1 MDAQSIIKFQKIVK
15 RYLSRVSDD
24 QIARLG
30 KYEELLAE
38 WNKKINLVSRKDEE
52 NIWSR
57 HIVGSIAFLVQFDLT
72 ADSSIVDIGTG
83 GGLPGIPLAILYPG
97 SRITLI
103 DSIQKKITAV
113 DDMIKALELKNAK
126 AYWGRA
132 EELSRK
138 KEFQGC
144 YDYVVSRAVAPVRD
158 IVKWCKPFLRASE
171 TNAIIESNG
180 MRVVQKGTFLF
191 LKGGDL
197 TDEISYAEI
206 KFKPREI
213 LNFELPLIEEI
224 PELTDKRLIV
234 FKP

>member
-1 MDAQSIIKFQKIVK
+1 MDAQSKIKFQKILK
-15 RYLSRVSDD
+15 RHLPRVSDD
-24 QIARLG
+24 QVTQLER
-30 KYEELLAE
+30 YEELLSE

-57 HIVGSIAFLVQFDLT
+57 HIVGSIAFLFQFDLT
-72 ADSSIVDIGTG
+72 ADSSIIDIGTG
-83 GGLPGIPLAILYPG
+83 GGLPGIPLAILFPG
-97 SRITLI
+97 SRISLI

-113 DDMIKALELKNAK
+113 EDIIKTLELNNAK

-138 KEFQGC
+138 KEFQGS

-171 TNAIIESNG
+171 ASAIIESTG

-197 TDEISYAEI
+197 TDEISSAKV
-206 KFKPREI
+206 KFKPRDI
-213 LNFELPLIEEI
+213 QNFELPLIEEI

-234 FKP
+234 LKP